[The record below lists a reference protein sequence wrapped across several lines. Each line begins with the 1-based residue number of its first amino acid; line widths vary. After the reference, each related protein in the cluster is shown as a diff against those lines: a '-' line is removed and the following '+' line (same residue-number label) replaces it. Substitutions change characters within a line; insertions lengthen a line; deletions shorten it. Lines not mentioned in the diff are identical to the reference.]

1 MDINEIT
8 TEQEALEQL
17 RHDSQKS
24 TYQTLQLLEWLDKK
38 EVEWVSEFERLSKEV
53 QTTDMNHY
61 RINYLIGLSL
71 LIPVIDTFR
80 TELKRT
86 QSVFCEVP
94 TKDVLSDYS
103 DRNDW
108 GSNEN
113 EIDDWLKDDWKKY

>member
-38 EVEWVSEFERLSKEV
+38 EVEWVSEFERLSKEAKS
-53 QTTDMNHY
+53 TDMNHY
-61 RINYLIGLSL
+61 KINFLIGLSI

-80 TELKRT
+80 AELKRT
-86 QSVFCEVP
+86 QSVFCEAP
-94 TKDVLSDYS
+94 IKDVLYDGRY
-103 DRNDW
+103 RNDW
-108 GSNEN
+108 GSNDD
-113 EIDDWLKDDWKKY
+113 EIDDWLINN

>member
-80 TELKRT
+80 AELKRT

-94 TKDVLSDYS
+94 IKDSIP

-108 GSNEN
+108 GSDD